1 MEIEKAK
8 EEFRNEL
15 IRFKKL
21 VGDLDE
27 KIFRFEKNCAKQNE
41 AFWVMIY
48 LQIMTVESDNILKKR
63 KVNGDEEHNKI
74 LDRLNFIN
82 MDIHQWCQDKYR
94 LGINYNNCSGNVT

>member
-27 KIFRFEKNCAKQNE
+27 KIFRFEKKLC
-41 AFWVMIY
+41 
-48 LQIMTVESDNILKKR
+48 QIERSILGYDLSSDNDGR
-63 KVNGDEEHNKI
+63 E
-74 LDRLNFIN
+74 R
-82 MDIHQWCQDKYR
+82 
-94 LGINYNNCSGNVT
+94 

>member
-27 KIFRFEKNCAKQNE
+27 KI
-41 AFWVMIY
+41 
-48 LQIMTVESDNILKKR
+48 LKKT

-82 MDIHQWCQDKYR
+82 MDIHQWC
-94 LGINYNNCSGNVT
+94 